1 MQGSEK
7 EQDPRDPSMN
17 YVKPLVRHTG
27 NEANEIVFASK
38 KDQEGYLSHCQ
49 PRCSDTQR
57 LLMLRTWS
65 VIVDK
70 LECKNEA

>member
-27 NEANEIVFASK
+27 KEANEIVFASK
-38 KDQEGYLSHCQ
+38 KDQEGYLSHGQ
-49 PRCSDTQR
+49 PRCSDT
-57 LLMLRTWS
+57 
-65 VIVDK
+65 
-70 LECKNEA
+70 